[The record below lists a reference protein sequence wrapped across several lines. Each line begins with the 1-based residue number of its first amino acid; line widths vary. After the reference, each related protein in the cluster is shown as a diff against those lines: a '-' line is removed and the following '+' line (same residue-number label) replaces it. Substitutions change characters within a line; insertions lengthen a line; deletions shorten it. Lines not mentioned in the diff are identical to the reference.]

1 MSNVTTGEIVNLV
14 AAAYGIEPAAI
25 LKQPHGV
32 QVSATGREARALV
45 FFLGAK
51 HTPWTPRTILH
62 HLGLSDCSSL
72 LHRMAV
78 AGEAITARLPH
89 DPAFAALVEGVEQ
102 GIDRIHESRDH
113 QRLVYQTA
121 AKKRATASM
130 KVRPLSQIKE
140 GEATPEWWA
149 SNDARFRAAL
159 LDAAE

>member
-25 LKQPHGV
+25 LKQPHGH
-32 QVSATGREARALV
+32 QITPIGNEARALV
-45 FFLGAK
+45 FFLAGK
-51 HTPWTPRTILH
+51 HTPWVPRTVLN
-62 HLGLSDCSSL
+62 HLGLSYCSSL

-78 AGEAITARLPH
+78 ACEAIAERLPK

-102 GIDRIHESRDH
+102 GIDAIHESRDH
-113 QRLVYQTA
+113 QRLIYQTA
-121 AKKRATASM
+121 ARKRATASI